1 MPLGDSELKLGPP
14 SGLRGGRLLRLIAIV
29 GKSLENSPVD
39 ELLRAV
45 KV

>member
-1 MPLGDSELKLGPP
+1 MLLGASELKLGPP
-14 SGLRGGRLLRLIAIV
+14 SGKRGGRLLRLIAIV
-29 GKSLENSPVD
+29 GKSLEDSPVD